1 MYSSLGPTIQSLV
14 SSDKLRQALTMAGS
28 MRSTLCALLFRFAI
42 FLVFACRERISA
54 SRAASHDA
62 LTAADPQTCFRPE
75 PCGSARESATA
86 LGPAI
91 RLTVGAAA
99 DLQQSTPT
107 RHQDPFVH
115 HIGYPTS
122 CVSVSTLLHALRC
135 FASQGHSSESSQ
147 CSAETPWTSAD
158 LFHYL
163 GYPTSCVS
171 VPTLLHA
178 LRCFASQGH
187 SSESSQCSAETPWT
201 SADLFRY
208 LGYPTSCVSVPTLL
222 HALRCFASQG
232 HSSES
237 SHWSKWNSFD
247 ARFRQCGLGSFMLRT
262 VSVLSWFVVSHKNI
276 YSGISVACGAL
287 EYLTAPLCRYK
298 GSDDPSW
305 RFAWV
310 RGVTST

>member
-1 MYSSLGPTIQSLV
+1 
-14 SSDKLRQALTMAGS
+14 MAGS

-42 FLVFACRERISA
+42 FLVFACRERSSA
-54 SRAASHDA
+54 SKAASHDA

-86 LGPAI
+86 LGLAI

-147 CSAETPWTSAD
+147 CSAELPWTSAD
-158 LFHYL
+158 PFNYL
-163 GYPTSCVS
+163 GFPTSCVS
-171 VPTLLHA
+171 V
-178 LRCFASQGH
+178 S
-187 SSESSQCSAETPWT
+187 
-201 SADLFRY
+201 
-208 LGYPTSCVSVPTLL
+208 TLL

>member
-1 MYSSLGPTIQSLV
+1 
-14 SSDKLRQALTMAGS
+14 MAGS

-42 FLVFACRERISA
+42 FLVFACRERSSA
-54 SRAASHDA
+54 SKAASHDA

-86 LGPAI
+86 LGLAI

-122 CVSVSTLLHALRC
+122 CVSVS
-135 FASQGHSSESSQ
+135 
-147 CSAETPWTSAD
+147 
-158 LFHYL
+158 
-163 GYPTSCVS
+163 
-171 VPTLLHA
+171 
-178 LRCFASQGH
+178 
-187 SSESSQCSAETPWT
+187 
-201 SADLFRY
+201 
-208 LGYPTSCVSVPTLL
+208 TLL

>member
-1 MYSSLGPTIQSLV
+1 MGCSIHSNRTTDAGHIHAWARLHSGHDKKREPASACLRPQTSVHTTVDGIVACCSDSPRRQVLNRGSKFEGCRSVRGHLAPKAAIWILVSTCNPFFFLEISLV

-86 LGPAI
+86 LGLAI

-107 RHQDPFVH
+107 RHQDPYIH
-115 HIGYPTS
+115 HIGYS
-122 CVSVSTLLHALRC
+122 
-135 FASQGHSSESSQ
+135 
-147 CSAETPWTSAD
+147 
-158 LFHYL
+158 
-163 GYPTSCVS
+163 TSCVS

-201 SADLFRY
+201 SADLFNY
-208 LGYPTSCVSVPTLL
+208 LGYPTSCVPVSTPL
-222 HALRCFASQG
+222 HALRCFASQR

-237 SHWSKWNSFD
+237 SQWSKWSSID
-247 ARFRQCGLGSFMLRT
+247 ARFRQLGSGR
-262 VSVLSWFVVSHKNI
+262 S
-276 YSGISVACGAL
+276 C
-287 EYLTAPLCRYK
+287 
-298 GSDDPSW
+298 
-305 RFAWV
+305 
-310 RGVTST
+310 